1 MLQQAQHDD
10 NFNRKRK
17 HAEDTEMKS
26 LPTPGTSKS
35 LMEKIYNV
43 HDLSDEVVLNILM
56 FLDSEDLL
64 HVEK

>member
-1 MLQQAQHDD
+1 MLQPVQNDD
-10 NFNRKRK
+10 NLNRKRK
-17 HAEDTEMKS
+17 HAEDAEMKS
-26 LPTPGTSKS
+26 LPGTSKS

-43 HDLSDEVVLNILM
+43 HDLSDEVVLNILK